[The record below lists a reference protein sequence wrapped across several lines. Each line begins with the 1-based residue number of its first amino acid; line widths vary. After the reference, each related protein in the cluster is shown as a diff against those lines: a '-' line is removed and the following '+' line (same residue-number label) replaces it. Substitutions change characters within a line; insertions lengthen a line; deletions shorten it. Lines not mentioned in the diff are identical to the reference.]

1 MMITPKVEARRVSK
15 TFRRRRGA
23 HEAAVEALRDVSLS
37 VMPGKFVCLVGPSGC
52 GKTTLLRIM
61 DGLIEPDTGEI
72 LIDGSRAPAP
82 GPQAGFVFQS
92 FRLLP
97 WRTVLGNVEFPLQL
111 QGIDRLEQR
120 ERASEYIRLVGLQ
133 GFEHSYPHELSGG
146 MQQRVGLARA
156 LCLEPEVLLMDE
168 PFASLDAQTREF
180 MQIELSRIWEA
191 RRVSVVFVTH
201 SIDEALFLADQVILF
216 RSRPGQVAESLDIR
230 LARPRWDYDFRARP
244 EFLERRAYLWGKIQG
259 MVAGQPEFR
268 HARGTV
274 TAAGG

>member
-216 RSRPGQVAESLDIR
+216 RSRPGQVAESLDIG